1 MSLLLNKRKR
11 DESMNDSN
19 SLRNEDTSK
28 IHQENNNIN
37 IPEDLLI
44 EENNIDNAHKNN
56 KLDAFQM
63 MFQSRNSR
71 KEDPN
76 NNNMIFSPLC
86 SNLFFGSF
94 QKLKN
99 FDKIVSS
106 NVKSGIVLSKSNSS
120 FLKNKKNNKLFFTPS
135 ALEMENNFNFETLF
149 NNNNNNNNEKMQ
161 LNLDFD
167 FFNLSEKKN
176 IYDLNND
183 IKLNEEMNN
192 NNINNNINDIFNIKP
207 TNNFFENDKNMN
219 NDSFHSNENS
229 NEKNTENERNIQ
241 THKEEKNNIEIQI
254 GSSLFSSSKLNEN
267 NNNNNSSK
275 GEKYKN
281 IRNNKYSYQNIL
293 RPKNI
298 DTFFSFKRPFRTFH
312 TKLINKSNH
321 QILIKRKSNKPKIF
335 HIEKIFN
342 KREYQEVNGKEEIL
356 SINNSKLIDKYK
368 ISLKKIKQI
377 YLNSCL
383 KIYSYLTDKNTF
395 SENNLNNESYIS
407 EIIHQV
413 SEIIRNRKISSS
425 KMNEI
430 LQVSDDDKYRKHY
443 FMFSSE
449 AKQFCLDLINKKKYP
464 LDITMKMCKVPR
476 KSLRRWSHVGC
487 LRKKGCGRKT
497 KNPKMEEELVQWY
510 NEMIKR
516 NINIT
521 AKMIRDKAV
530 QISNDKDF
538 LASKGWLE
546 KFKKK
551 NGIQIINGKKFR
563 KYDNIDLETNTV
575 NYNNTINKNIKNI
588 DNYFSKNES
597 EKGKKDKEKENE
609 KVDYEINIINEN
621 RQGKLINEEK
631 NDIDIIL
638 PLDKEFHGKENTNS
652 NIINDIENKII

>member
-44 EENNIDNAHKNN
+44 EENNIDNAQKNN

-149 NNNNNNNNEKMQ
+149 NNNNNNNEKMQ

-183 IKLNEEMNN
+183 IKLNEEINN

-207 TNNFFENDKNMN
+207 TNNFFENDKNIN
-219 NDSFHSNENS
+219 NNESFHSNENS
-229 NEKNTENERNIQ
+229 IEKNTENERNIQ

-254 GSSLFSSSKLNEN
+254 GSSLFSSSKLNE

-321 QILIKRKSNKPKIF
+321 QILIRKKSNKPKIF

-563 KYDNIDLETNTV
+563 KYDSIDMETNTV
-575 NYNNTINKNIKNI
+575 NYNNTINKTIKNI
-588 DNYFSKNES
+588 NSYFSKNES
-597 EKGKKDKEKENE
+597 EKRKKDKEKENE

-652 NIINDIENKII
+652 NIINDIES

>member
-44 EENNIDNAHKNN
+44 EENNIDNAQKNN

-63 MFQSRNSR
+63 IFQSRNSR

-149 NNNNNNNNEKMQ
+149 NNNNNNNEKMQ

-207 TNNFFENDKNMN
+207 TNNFFENDKNIN
-219 NDSFHSNENS
+219 NNESFHSNENS
-229 NEKNTENERNIQ
+229 IEKNTENERNIQ

-267 NNNNNSSK
+267 NNNNSSK

-281 IRNNKYSYQNIL
+281 IRNNKYNYQNIL

-563 KYDNIDLETNTV
+563 KYDSIYMETNTV

-588 DNYFSKNES
+588 DSYFSKNEG
-597 EKGKKDKEKENE
+597 EKCKKDKEKENE

-652 NIINDIENKII
+652 NIINDIES

>member
-44 EENNIDNAHKNN
+44 EENNIDNAQKNN

-149 NNNNNNNNEKMQ
+149 NNNNNNNEKMQ

-207 TNNFFENDKNMN
+207 TNNFFENDKNIN
-219 NDSFHSNENS
+219 NNESFHSNENS

-267 NNNNNSSK
+267 NNNNSSK
-275 GEKYKN
+275 GEKYRN

-356 SINNSKLIDKYK
+356 SRNNSKLIDKYK

-563 KYDNIDLETNTV
+563 KYDSIDMETNTV

-588 DNYFSKNES
+588 DSYCSKNES
-597 EKGKKDKEKENE
+597 EKGKKDKEKE
-609 KVDYEINIINEN
+609 
-621 RQGKLINEEK
+621 NEEK

-652 NIINDIENKII
+652 NIINDIES

>member
-44 EENNIDNAHKNN
+44 EENNIDNAQKNN

-149 NNNNNNNNEKMQ
+149 NNNNNNNEKMQ

-207 TNNFFENDKNMN
+207 TNNFFENDKNIN
-219 NDSFHSNENS
+219 NNESFHSNENS

-254 GSSLFSSSKLNEN
+254 GSSLFSSSKLNE

-356 SINNSKLIDKYK
+356 SRNNSKLIDKYK

-563 KYDNIDLETNTV
+563 KYDSIDMETNTV

-588 DNYFSKNES
+588 DSYCSKNES

-652 NIINDIENKII
+652 NIINDIES

>member
-44 EENNIDNAHKNN
+44 EENNIDNAQKNN

-149 NNNNNNNNEKMQ
+149 NNNNNNNEKMQ

-207 TNNFFENDKNMN
+207 TNNFFENDKNIN
-219 NDSFHSNENS
+219 NNESFHSNENS
-229 NEKNTENERNIQ
+229 IEKNTENERNIQ

-267 NNNNNSSK
+267 NNNNSSK

-281 IRNNKYSYQNIL
+281 IRNNKYNYQNIL

-510 NEMIKR
+510 NEMIKK

-563 KYDNIDLETNTV
+563 KYDSIDMETNTV

-588 DNYFSKNES
+588 DSYFSKNEG
-597 EKGKKDKEKENE
+597 EKCKKDKEKENE

-652 NIINDIENKII
+652 NIINDIES

>member
-11 DESMNDSN
+11 DESINDSN

-44 EENNIDNAHKNN
+44 EENNIDNAQKNN

-63 MFQSRNSR
+63 MFQS
-71 KEDPN
+71 
-76 NNNMIFSPLC
+76 MIFSPLC

-149 NNNNNNNNEKMQ
+149 NNNNNNNEKMQ

-207 TNNFFENDKNMN
+207 TNNFFENDKNIN
-219 NDSFHSNENS
+219 NNESFHSNENS

-254 GSSLFSSSKLNEN
+254 GSSLFSSSKLNE

-321 QILIKRKSNKPKIF
+321 QILIKRKSNKPKI
-335 HIEKIFN
+335 N
-342 KREYQEVNGKEEIL
+342 KSSN
-356 SINNSKLIDKYK
+356 
-368 ISLKKIKQI
+368 
-377 YLNSCL
+377 
-383 KIYSYLTDKNTF
+383 
-395 SENNLNNESYIS
+395 
-407 EIIHQV
+407 
-413 SEIIRNRKISSS
+413 SS
-425 KMNEI
+425 K
-430 LQVSDDDKYRKHY
+430 
-443 FMFSSE
+443 
-449 AKQFCLDLINKKKYP
+449 KK
-464 LDITMKMCKVPR
+464 
-476 KSLRRWSHVGC
+476 
-487 LRKKGCGRKT
+487 
-497 KNPKMEEELVQWY
+497 VQ
-510 NEMIKR
+510 
-516 NINIT
+516 
-521 AKMIRDKAV
+521 
-530 QISNDKDF
+530 
-538 LASKGWLE
+538 
-546 KFKKK
+546 
-551 NGIQIINGKKFR
+551 
-563 KYDNIDLETNTV
+563 
-575 NYNNTINKNIKNI
+575 
-588 DNYFSKNES
+588 
-597 EKGKKDKEKENE
+597 
-609 KVDYEINIINEN
+609 
-621 RQGKLINEEK
+621 
-631 NDIDIIL
+631 
-638 PLDKEFHGKENTNS
+638 
-652 NIINDIENKII
+652 

>member
-183 IKLNEEMNN
+183 IKLNEEINN

-207 TNNFFENDKNMN
+207 TNNFFENDKNIN
-219 NDSFHSNENS
+219 NNESFHSNENFI
-229 NEKNTENERNIQ
+229 EKNTENERNIQ

-356 SINNSKLIDKYK
+356 SSNNNKLIDKYK

-652 NIINDIENKII
+652 NIINDIES

>member
-1 MSLLLNKRKR
+1 
-11 DESMNDSN
+11 
-19 SLRNEDTSK
+19 
-28 IHQENNNIN
+28 
-37 IPEDLLI
+37 
-44 EENNIDNAHKNN
+44 
-56 KLDAFQM
+56 
-63 MFQSRNSR
+63 
-71 KEDPN
+71 
-76 NNNMIFSPLC
+76 
-86 SNLFFGSF
+86 
-94 QKLKN
+94 
-99 FDKIVSS
+99 
-106 NVKSGIVLSKSNSS
+106 
-120 FLKNKKNNKLFFTPS
+120 
-135 ALEMENNFNFETLF
+135 
-149 NNNNNNNNEKMQ
+149 
-161 LNLDFD
+161 
-167 FFNLSEKKN
+167 
-176 IYDLNND
+176 
-183 IKLNEEMNN
+183 MNN

-207 TNNFFENDKNMN
+207 TNNFFENDKNIN
-219 NDSFHSNENS
+219 NNESFHSNENS
-229 NEKNTENERNIQ
+229 IEKNTENERNIQ

-254 GSSLFSSSKLNEN
+254 GSSLFSSSKLNE

-449 AKQFCLDLINKKKYP
+449 AKQFCLDLINKRKYP

-510 NEMIKR
+510 NEMTKR

-563 KYDNIDLETNTV
+563 KYDSIDMETNTV
-575 NYNNTINKNIKNI
+575 NYNNTINKTIKNI
-588 DNYFSKNES
+588 DSNFSKNES
-597 EKGKKDKEKENE
+597 EKCKKDKEKENE

-652 NIINDIENKII
+652 NIINDIES